1 MESFSTALL
10 LLIAIS
16 VVLLVYVIYI
26 FFDQRSNLRFA
37 SPKSKWAPLIA
48 LVLIVIGF
56 GNYFYNG
63 QRTEDLGAAF
73 VLVIFA
79 LMMAIGRMTR
89 PYSCGLKAPYRLL
102 AMFQIRASFSRAF
115 LPTSAIFALL

>member
-48 LVLIVIGF
+48 LVLIVIVLLVNLLANALR
-56 GNYFYNG
+56 NYFAKKVKMN
-63 QRTEDLGAAF
+63 
-73 VLVIFA
+73 
-79 LMMAIGRMTR
+79 
-89 PYSCGLKAPYRLL
+89 
-102 AMFQIRASFSRAF
+102 
-115 LPTSAIFALL
+115 